1 MARDMILRVQEL
13 PKFEAIVILF
23 HNMHNG
29 DNFVLEFALP
39 TAEISNQIIECV
51 VVVLFGERLF

>member
-23 HNMHNG
+23 DNMHNG

-39 TAEISNQIIECV
+39 TAEISNQIIECIV
-51 VVVLFGERLF
+51 IVLFSERLF